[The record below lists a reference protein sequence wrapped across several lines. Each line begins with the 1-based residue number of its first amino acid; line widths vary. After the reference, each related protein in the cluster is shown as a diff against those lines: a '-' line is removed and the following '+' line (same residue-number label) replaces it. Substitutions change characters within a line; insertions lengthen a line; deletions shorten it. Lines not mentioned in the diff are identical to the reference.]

1 MNSLYV
7 GRVHHRRAR
16 PRRHAF
22 SYAVYWLLLDLDDLD
37 DANRASPIFSVD
49 GPNLYSFRQADHG
62 PKDGSALKPWIVQLG
77 REAGIQI
84 ERVQLLTMPRLFGYA
99 FNPITI
105 WFCHGHDG
113 SLSAVLYE
121 VRNTFGEHHSYFLP
135 VENPDRRD
143 AKVVHEWD
151 KKFFVSPFIDMAA
164 RYRFEL
170 EEPADRMQVT
180 VRESDVDGHL
190 FSAAMAGERIPLS
203 TRSLL
208 SLLVSHPLLTFRVM
222 VGIHWQAFH
231 LWRKGAP
238 YRSRPAAPHQSVSM
252 PTVSR

>member
-7 GRVHHRRAR
+7 GKVRHRRAR

-22 SYAVYWLLLDLDDLD
+22 SYGVYWLLLDLDDLAVAD
-37 DANRASPIFSVD
+37 QTSPIFSID
-49 GPNLYSFRQADHG
+49 RPNVYSFRQADHG

-77 REAGIQI
+77 HQAGLDI

-113 SLSAVLYE
+113 SLIAVLYE

-135 VENPDRRD
+135 VENPEGRD
-143 AKVVHEWD
+143 PKVVHEWD
-151 KKFFVSPFIDMAA
+151 KEFFVSPFIDMAA

-170 EEPADRMQVT
+170 ETPDEHMQVT

-190 FSAAMAGERIPLS
+190 FSAIMSGRRIPLS

-208 SLLVSHPLLTFRVM
+208 GLLVSHPLLTFRVM

-238 YRSRPAAPHQSVSM
+238 YRSRPVPPDQSVSM
-252 PTVSR
+252 PAVSR

>member
-22 SYAVYWLLLDLDDLD
+22 SYGVYWLLLDLDDLD

-143 AKVVHEWD
+143 AKVVHE
-151 KKFFVSPFIDMAA
+151 
-164 RYRFEL
+164 
-170 EEPADRMQVT
+170 
-180 VRESDVDGHL
+180 SDVDGHL